1 MKSKVYFI
9 AVKDIGNVSE
19 SLSKLDL
26 LIRKSRVLTDFCAGW
41 KVALKIHFGEEGNTG
56 FVKPPYV
63 HAICEAVKGKGATGF
78 LSDANTLYR
87 GRRLNSVDHIKL
99 AMEHGFTKESV
110 GMDIVVPDCSKKEN
124 AVEIPVRLKYVE
136 HAIDINS

>member
-1 MKSKVYFI
+1 M
-9 AVKDIGNVSE
+9 APE
-19 SLSKLDL
+19 SIKKLDL
-26 LIRKSRVLTDFCAGW
+26 LIDRSEVFADFKTGWRVAVKT
-41 KVALKIHFGEEGNTG
+41 HFGEEGSTG
-56 FVKPPYV
+56 FVKPPFAR
-63 HAICEAVKGKGATGF
+63 AIGDAIKGKGAVGF